1 MMGGHMMNPHGEP
14 INSGDRPVIGVVGL
28 GVMGREMASRLARG
42 GSSVQGF
49 DQNPAVWDE
58 ATLNDVLRAESLPS
72 MARTAQILWLSLPG
86 PTEVAAVLD
95 AAATDAAPGTL
106 IADTS
111 TIDPVSAQQ
120 LAEQASSKGLVY
132 AHLPVIGGQVGARAG
147 TLTVI
152 VGAPDAARPHL
163 EPLLAQ
169 VAATVHWVDN
179 PKHAA
184 TLKLLNNLVSLGNT
198 LVFAEA
204 LALGAKAGLSTTAIY
219 DVLHTGSAQSQAM
232 DRRWVV
238 NIQPGHYDPGFTID
252 LALKDLRLATTYA
265 RDLGMPLFHGALT
278 EQMYRLLQADG
289 LGGRDVAAVVPWW
302 ADQTHVS
309 IGGERS

>member
-1 MMGGHMMNPHGEP
+1 MP
-14 INSGDRPVIGVVGL
+14 SDARPAIGVVGL
-28 GVMGREMASRLARG
+28 GVMGREMASRLAHG
-42 GSSVQGF
+42 GSVVHGF
-49 DQNPAVWDE
+49 DQNLGVWEE
-58 ATLNDVLRAESLPS
+58 ATLKHVHRAEHLPS
-72 MARTAQILWLSLPG
+72 MARTAQVLWLSLPG
-86 PTEVAAVLD
+86 PAEVAAVLE
-95 AAATDAAPGTL
+95 AAAAEAQPGTV

-111 TIDPVSAQQ
+111 TIDPVSAQH
-120 LAEQASSKGLVY
+120 LGERASAAGLVY

-152 VGAPDAARPHL
+152 VGAPDAARPLL
-163 EPLLAQ
+163 EPLLPL

-179 PKHAA
+179 PRHAA

-204 LALGAKAGLSTTAIY
+204 MAVGAKAGLDSKDVY
-219 DVLHTGSAQSQAM
+219 HVLHTGSAQSQAM
-232 DRRWVV
+232 DRRWAV

-265 RDLGMPLFHGALT
+265 RDLGLPLFHGALT
-278 EQMYRLLQADG
+278 EQVYRLLQTDG

-302 ADQTHVS
+302 ANRAHVH
-309 IGGERS
+309 IGGEGS